1 MKQLTRL
8 IGIILL
14 LSLNLNL
21 LQSQEVQDE
30 EMDLDII
37 VKEKMDMIFEH
48 IDKSKIETGL
58 LSDYGC
64 LLVNPY
70 SYNGILSDTNYVS
83 MEIWKILYLCMYT
96 TKINEKAALIEP
108 QQVLDKLNQNSPA
121 LLFLQYN
128 QLNEKALDNGQL
140 ILENGQLRETEH
152 SSSLYLKKDLFAV
165 GLPNVQY
172 NSQVSFTF
180 QKKNYISNL
189 QDIPTQL
196 FIRFTPE
203 SDYQNIT
210 WEQPISHTFTTYGEK
225 VICIRAKYNNGK
237 ILESHALIQVT
248 PELPKYT
255 DGENQIDETIPIY
268 STNEHKGGRI
278 QIKYAAFNSE
288 KKKLF
293 RPLIIADESDI
304 LKFFFDK
311 KMDLEFLLKDASTHN
326 IMESINKLYDIV
338 YIDNN
343 DSFDDIF
350 HNAQLFEEAMERIN
364 GMRNSIHD
372 KNYVIGIGMGGLVA
386 RYALKNME
394 QQGKVHDVCKYISIN
409 TPHKG
414 ANIPIGLQA
423 LVRYI
428 QNLKI
433 AKTFIKDI
441 VKKVNVISDLLGEK
455 AIKQMLVYSIN
466 KNYNYL
472 NDHAVFMQKYE
483 AMGIPIQCENI
494 AISNGNY
501 MGINLVTAGS
511 LLFKLSNYP
520 SRIFGFKSEIYFIK
534 QKEKIQFYS
543 AAIKALGIN
552 WRKQELNSTNEM
564 LALDSAPGSIVS
576 LNNVISDMGKDL
588 EKAFK
593 LSNFCFIPTVSALAI
608 NNWEDKLLSGL
619 YLNSKDSGFDR
630 LYATSNNNDYTMLE
644 TCSDFLSLELA
655 PQIKGENTNIIGE
668 TTFTIYNV
676 PDITPIPGYIGVEW
690 ELSNENFKITSKNGT
705 NVTIYPTRLN
715 ESAQLTAHFLLNGKS
730 IPLTSISIT
739 SGTLKIIG
747 DGFISGEGNTYEV
760 NLLPLGST
768 VTWNYAP
775 GISVKSQN
783 GKSIKITGCQ
793 ISNPW
798 LEATINAG
806 GIKTTKRIDLKNEQ
820 LPESIQIEVDK
831 MVWHRTELG
840 EDWYLLRIKHNP
852 CKESDETY
860 KWKTT
865 SLSSTGKAAKIY
877 RSMNDLH
884 IYRDS
889 VFINRRDSML
899 DIDNLPHFGFR
910 SIDTPIIPPGEWEYA
925 AWYLHDYKLKHNEI
939 FIVFDK
945 ESAKTDISC
954 ELQLS
959 CKTLKANITLPVS
972 EEVNCLKKLDLKQ
985 DFYIYKTAFEIS
997 YLIHADHDPCQGE
1010 ENETFQWSTASLLP
1024 SGAVTFSHKVPGSTT
1039 PKANNSPATDPNY
1052 PIVKPWYYGSTIGH
1066 NDVVVTFKSIFKG
1079 YGDAK
1084 IKCTLKT
1091 DCGALSSDIVIPSP
1105 FPPKDFQIAP
1115 NPADGFITIKPN
1127 RELGVSMYSRA
1138 AILPISVVLYNN
1150 YGIVCKFDDVIPNP
1164 EIQINTTDIPDGNYY
1179 LNILQGEEIIEQ
1191 QIIFIKH
1198 N

>member
-520 SRIFGFKSEIYFIK
+520 SRIFGFKSEIHFLK

-552 WRKQELNSTNEM
+552 WRKKELNSTNEM
-564 LALDSAPGSIVS
+564 PALDSAPGSIIS

-593 LSNFCFIPTVSALAI
+593 LSNFCFVPTASALSI
-608 NNWEDKLLSGL
+608 NSWESNLLG
-619 YLNSKDSGFDR
+619 YLNLVSPISCFDR
-630 LYATSNNNDYTMLE
+630 LYATETNNEYIQLATCTNFLLE
-644 TCSDFLSLELA
+644 ELA
-655 PQIKGENTNIIGE
+655 PQIKIDINDKIAKE
-668 TTFTIYNV
+668 TKLTLSNV
-676 PDITPIPGYIGVEW
+676 PSFVPTIWSFSNGNFKVISNHGNEVTVLPTKYLQSSTLIASVYLNKIQKVA
-690 ELSNENFKITSKNGT
+690 ELSLSSEK
-705 NVTIYPTRLN
+705 
-715 ESAQLTAHFLLNGKS
+715 
-730 IPLTSISIT
+730 
-739 SGTLKIIG
+739 LKISG
-747 DGFISGEGNTYEV
+747 DEYILGVPKRYEI
-760 NLLPLGST
+760 NYLPDNAKL
-768 VTWNYAP
+768 TWNYASNTKVIEQKDNYIDITAIDVSSP
-775 GISVKSQN
+775 FIEAKVTYYDGTTTSARMNLRNQTLESGYLTCRSYWQESVDGGYRRKYALQMKCQPETIPIDDMTFFWENKDISYYVQ
-783 GKSIKITGCQ
+783 KIHGSAKIETGGTTWNSPM
-793 ISNPW
+793 ISYDDS
-798 LEATINAG
+798 L
-806 GIKTTKRIDLKNEQ
+806 TTKR
-820 LPESIQIEVDK
+820 
-831 MVWHRTELG
+831 
-840 EDWYLLRIKHNP
+840 
-852 CKESDETY
+852 
-860 KWKTT
+860 
-865 SLSSTGKAAKIY
+865 
-877 RSMNDLH
+877 
-884 IYRDS
+884 DS
-889 VFINRRDSML
+889 VTHTFPDKPYYPNPKIGLLNAEPGYPVDPG
-899 DIDNLPHFGFR
+899 IQEWFPTNLK
-910 SIDTPIIPPGEWEYA
+910 DLA
-925 AWYLHDYKLKHNEI
+925 
-939 FIVFDK
+939 V
-945 ESAKTDISC
+945 
-954 ELQLS
+954 
-959 CKTLKANITLPVS
+959 ITLPEKPYKGTIICTVTDQNKNKLS
-972 EEVNCLKKLDLKQ
+972 ATYSITNAYTPIYHASPNPSNTTLTLKK
-985 DFYIYKTAFEIS
+985 TAS
-997 YLIHADHDPCQGE
+997 DNGLGVYE
-1010 ENETFQWSTASLLP
+1010 EN
-1024 SGAVTFSHKVPGSTT
+1024 
-1039 PKANNSPATDPNY
+1039 
-1052 PIVKPWYYGSTIGH
+1052 
-1066 NDVVVTFKSIFKG
+1066 KSIML
-1079 YGDAK
+1079 Y
-1084 IKCTLKT
+1084 
-1091 DCGALSSDIVIPSP
+1091 
-1105 FPPKDFQIAP
+1105 
-1115 NPADGFITIKPN
+1115 
-1127 RELGVSMYSRA
+1127 
-1138 AILPISVVLYNN
+1138 LYND
-1150 YGIVCKFDDVIPNP
+1150 YGIVCSRSVNTADE
-1164 EIQINTTDIPDGNYY
+1164 EIQIDVTNLPNGNYY
-1179 LNILQGEEIIEQ
+1179 LNTVADGEVIEREL
-1191 QIIFIKH
+1191 IFIKH
-1198 N
+1198 